1 MNTIETVTTILIC
14 GGSCVIVLTDPQRV
28 GIAVIIKAV
37 NDDRTIVIILM
48 THTMYK
54 HDRLRIVMMIVVA
67 MTIPSGIV

>member
-14 GGSCVIVLTDPQRV
+14 GGSCVIVLTGPRV
-28 GIAVIIKAV
+28 GIAVIIKVV